1 MAGAYWTHRLKPE
14 IFFNVKGAVAHAT
27 APIFVRIGV
36 RIKQYQCPKQKHVQ
50 QIFSKIRNF
59 RWICDAHAF

>member
-1 MAGAYWTHRLKPE
+1 MSKKEG
-14 IFFNVKGAVAHAT
+14 VVAHAT
-27 APIFVRIGV
+27 ASIFVRIGV
-36 RIKQYQCPKQKHVQ
+36 RIKRYQAPKQKHVL